1 MPSKDIKN
9 RKSIKEPVSA
19 LEGASDLDMV
29 KESLAGD
36 TDAFAVLVER
46 YINAIYKFAYYYVH
60 DVAEAEDVAQDTFMR
75 AWKHLKK
82 FDHEKK
88 FKTWLFAIAKNASL
102 DFIKKKKPL
111 IFSRMAESDDE
122 LASLLSSYVEE
133 GESPVRAIDLEIMK
147 TGLEKAMDKL
157 PSPYQ
162 IVLSLRYND
171 NLKFIEIAEK
181 LGEPIDTVKSR
192 HRRGLSLLRDALAG

>member
-1 MPSKDIKN
+1 MPLKNIKK
-9 RKSIKEPVSA
+9 RKSIQKPV
-19 LEGASDLDMV
+19 LEQASDLDIV
-29 KESLAGD
+29 KESLSGD
-36 TDAFAVLVER
+36 TGAFAILVER
-46 YINAIYKFAYYYVH
+46 YINVIYKFAYYYVH
-60 DVAEAEDVAQDTFMR
+60 DVAEAEDIAQDTFMR

-82 FDHEKK
+82 FDQEKK

-122 LASLLSSYVEE
+122 LASYVEE
-133 GESPVRAIDLEIMK
+133 GESPVRTIDLEIMK

-192 HRRGLSLLRDALAG
+192 HRRGLSLLRDALTG